1 MSRSSLPPNRL
12 EYFPLG
18 WFMPG
23 QPVVTL
29 REDTKGWDG
38 SDGRVHR
45 IYPSSS
51 TAWMYQDLSDGSREQ
66 NSQTQLDVPDNMGRS
81 WTDGDVVAHE
91 HQVSESTS
99 PGLDRKRDLRTELRG
114 TEVLEAIMAGAVIA
128 VAVAVFLGGIMVGV
142 IAVVAVSVRRE
153 DRRYTL
159 AVDAPGLLARSTRRL
174 TGVSRRDLDADFLRP
189 VGELVH

>member
-1 MSRSSLPPNRL
+1 
-12 EYFPLG
+12 
-18 WFMPG
+18 
-23 QPVVTL
+23 
-29 REDTKGWDG
+29 
-38 SDGRVHR
+38 
-45 IYPSSS
+45 
-51 TAWMYQDLSDGSREQ
+51 MYQDLSDGSREQ

-91 HQVSESTS
+91 HQVGKSTS
-99 PGLDRKRDLRTELRG
+99 PGLDRKRDLRKELRG

-128 VAVAVFLGGIMVGV
+128 VAVAVFLGGIMAGV

-153 DRRYTL
+153 DRRCTL